1 MSKLTMLLCSL
12 AVLVISVG
20 LAGCGGEET
29 TTQLSPEEAE
39 IQAELAKLP
48 EADRAAAEK
57 QRTCPVTD
65 GPLGGMGVPVKITV
79 EGRDVFL
86 CCAGCEGAVIDD
98 PDKFLAKLE
107 D

>member
-1 MSKLTMLLCSL
+1 MSKLTMILCSL

-20 LAGCGGEET
+20 LAGCGGEDTATE
-29 TTQLSPEEAE
+29 LSPEEAK
-39 IQAELAKLP
+39 IQAALAELP

-65 GPLGGMGVPVKITV
+65 APLGSMGAPVKITV
-79 EGRDVFL
+79 KGRDVFL
-86 CCAGCEGAVIDD
+86 CCAGCESTIRDD
-98 PDKFLAKLE
+98 PDTYLAKLE